1 MCIRDSSTTH
11 PANIDSVA
19 FHLAI
24 MATLYALAYA
34 FGVWWLCT
42 MPKGINGLGLSVSY
56 THLQTV
62 QRVRKEPSIIFRE
75 TKKFITI
82 DPKAEAGFQVT
93 GGGYRQRR
101 VNEHINPRNGGN
113 AFPSMSQQY
122 VQHPFSDEKREPPV
136 AVYEIIRGIVLND
149 F

>member
-1 MCIRDSSTTH
+1 MPHFDS
-11 PANIDSVA
+11 
-19 FHLAI
+19 
-24 MATLYALAYA
+24 A
-34 FGVWWLCT
+34 FG
-42 MPKGINGLGLSVSY
+42 
-56 THLQTV
+56 QAV

-75 TKKFITI
+75 TKKFIPI
-82 DPKAEAGFQVT
+82 NPKAEAGFQVT

-122 VQHPFSDEKREPPV
+122 VQHPFSDEKRELPV
-136 AVYEIIRGIVLND
+136 AVYEIIRGIILND